1 MISALLSPAFPPA
14 AHASINLG
22 KQLFYQG
29 RPDAAATAGEE
40 SLQHTPPRV
49 PLPVASQIQDTRS
62 GRVQQTSATDTNT
75 ETNSTGPSAL
85 WLGAGFLLAGLGTVL
100 LGPVLPTLAHDW
112 HMDDSHSGLL
122 LAAKFVG
129 SFLGGVSVPR
139 RLRLGIAAG
148 MACACAGFAAFALS
162 PGLLTGCVALFAGGF
177 GLGQIIASTN
187 ILAGRRYRSH
197 TGSALASLNFFW
209 SLGAVACGLI
219 AAAVLP
225 RWGLRVPLLSFA
237 GMFLAAGV
245 GGLLGTVRTA
255 PADTIQVAAEDLR
268 LPRRVLVHF
277 ALLLFLYGGLET
289 CMTGWLTTYTLRFSD
304 LHLLGGQSALVL
316 LWSALTAGRAISA
329 AAMRWVSESVI
340 QRLSLALSALL
351 IAALT
356 ATRSGALLSL
366 DCLLLG
372 LALAPFFPSTFAILM
387 ARHPTARTAGFIL
400 AVSGLGAAL
409 FPWMMG
415 VVSTHSGS
423 LRIAMAVPF
432 ALALAL
438 LLLSLFAGDGVSHR
452 RTLGE
457 TSI

>member
-1 MISALLSPAFPPA
+1 MCIAVLASTTEQLLELESRPNSGYFPFRR
-14 AHASINLG
+14 STMQQNN
-22 KQLFYQG
+22 
-29 RPDAAATAGEE
+29 TA
-40 SLQHTPPRV
+40 P
-49 PLPVASQIQDTRS
+49 
-62 GRVQQTSATDTNT
+62 
-75 ETNSTGPSAL
+75 ETNAGPSAF
-85 WLGAGFLLAGLGTVL
+85 WLAAGFLLAGLGTVL
-100 LGPVLPTLAHDW
+100 LGPILPTLSRDW
-112 HMDDSHSGLL
+112 RIDDAHSGLL
-122 LAAKFVG
+122 LAAKFAG

-148 MACACAGFAAFALS
+148 MACSCAGFAAFALS
-162 PGLLTGCVALFAGGF
+162 QGLLTGCLALFFGGF

-187 ILAGRRYRSH
+187 ILAGRRYRHH

-209 SLGAVACGLI
+209 SFGAVACGLI

-225 RWGLRVPLLSFA
+225 RWGLRGPLLSFA
-237 GMFLAAGV
+237 GMFLVAGL
-245 GGLLGTVRTA
+245 GGLLGTARSAPRDSTA
-255 PADTIQVAAEDLR
+255 IIPEAIR
-268 LPRRVLVHF
+268 LQHRALVHF

-316 LWSALTAGRAISA
+316 LWSALTVGRAISA

-340 QRLSLALSALL
+340 QRLGLALSAVL

-356 ATRSGALLSL
+356 TTRSGALLSL

-372 LALAPFFPSTFAILM
+372 LTLSPFFPSTFAILM
-387 ARHPTARTAGFIL
+387 AQRPTAREAGFIL

-415 VVSTHSGS
+415 VVSTQSGS

-438 LLLSLFAGDGVSHR
+438 LLLSLLAGGTVSHR